1 MKRIIALAFIIN
13 VGVLFSQPFLRDIFI
28 GKYTCQRTAFFNNV
42 PSPSASWTIHISKHP
57 SDSNM
62 IVLSDSTSFPYQ
74 LFLPMRLYSDSTF
87 KDTIQCSSGACFF
100 GNFHHLDSIY
110 FYRWGMTMQNL
121 YYVYRGKKTS
131 SGVGVHEIE
140 LENTISLF
148 PMPAFN
154 KLHVNSQNSEI
165 LKYLFVSSDGKMLNV
180 NQVEKNIFDVGTL
193 PVGLYFIQLQFKE
206 GILTKKIIIS
216 R

>member
-1 MKRIIALAFIIN
+1 
-13 VGVLFSQPFLRDIFI
+13 
-28 GKYTCQRTAFFNNV
+28 
-42 PSPSASWTIHISKHP
+42 
-57 SDSNM
+57 
-62 IVLSDSTSFPYQ
+62 
-74 LFLPMRLYSDSTF
+74 
-87 KDTIQCSSGACFF
+87 
-100 GNFHHLDSIY
+100 
-110 FYRWGMTMQNL
+110 MTMQNL

-131 SGVGVHEIE
+131 SGVGVNEID

-148 PMPAFN
+148 PMPAIN

-180 NQVEKNIFDVGTL
+180 NQVEKNVFDVSTL

-206 GILTKKIIIS
+206 GILSKKIIIS